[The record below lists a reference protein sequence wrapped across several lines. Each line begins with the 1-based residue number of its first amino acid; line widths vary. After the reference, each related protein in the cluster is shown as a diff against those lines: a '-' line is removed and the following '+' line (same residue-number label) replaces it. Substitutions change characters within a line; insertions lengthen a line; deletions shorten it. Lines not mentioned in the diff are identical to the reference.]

1 MDFVLK
7 GKFGPNLQRPLHLGH
22 LRVALVNT
30 AYVKVRSAEFV
41 LRLEDTASFDAKPVT
56 SVEEICNNLEWAG
69 VAWTEG
75 LGRGGLHE
83 PYIQSKRFERYFD
96 AAERLL
102 SSGDAYV
109 CDCSRERLDALR
121 QKQMESSS
129 PYRGYD
135 GNCRDRRLSW
145 NRAGAGVLRYR
156 VPHHDGEVEIF
167 DRLRGRPVRKRL
179 AEIED
184 FILVRSNR
192 IPTYYIACAVDDDE
206 MGVNMMLRANEGEGS
221 ALRLEL
227 VRKSLG
233 FQPVQCGF
241 LPIMKSDAAWGR
253 PIPLLD
259 ALRRRGVDGKRLAV
273 YLLSLG
279 KPRIYESL
287 EAAFED
293 WASDAPL
300 KGSSGRIPAISM
312 ETVESFITST
322 PSESLPE
329 EKVAALIMARDEA
342 RRRKH
347 YDEADRIRSELE
359 DAGISISDGPDGTL
373 WERSIS

>member
-1 MDFVLK
+1 V
-7 GKFGPNLQRPLHLGH
+7 
-22 LRVALVNT
+22 
-30 AYVKVRSAEFV
+30 
-41 LRLEDTASFDAKPVT
+41 
-56 SVEEICNNLEWAG
+56 
-69 VAWTEG
+69 
-75 LGRGGLHE
+75 
-83 PYIQSKRFERYFD
+83 
-96 AAERLL
+96 
-102 SSGDAYV
+102 
-109 CDCSRERLDALR
+109 
-121 QKQMESSS
+121 
-129 PYRGYD
+129 
-135 GNCRDRRLSW
+135 
-145 NRAGAGVLRYR
+145 
-156 VPHHDGEVEIF
+156 VEIF
-167 DRLRGRPVRKRL
+167 DRLRDRPVKKSL

-184 FILVRSNR
+184 FVLVRSNR
-192 IPTYYIACAVDDDE
+192 VPTYYLACAVDDDE
-206 MGVNMMLRANEGEGS
+206 MGVNLMLRANEGEGS

-241 LPIMKSDAAWGR
+241 LPIMKSDAAWGG

-259 ALRRRGVDGKRLAV
+259 ALRSRGVDGKRLAV

-279 KPRIYESL
+279 KPRTYESL

-312 ETVESFITST
+312 ETVESFTTSA
-322 PSESLPE
+322 PSGSLPE
-329 EKVAALIMARDEA
+329 EKVAALIAARDEA
-342 RRRKH
+342 RRRKL